1 MRKGIMKAEAIRN
14 LSQQE
19 IEKMLRDTRQELLN
33 LRLRKQSGQVEKTHE
48 LRELRREIARLQ
60 TIIKERRAAV
70 SAQ

>member
-1 MRKGIMKAEAIRN
+1 MKAEEIRN

-48 LRELRREIARLQ
+48 LRELRREIARLK
-60 TIIKERRAAV
+60 TIIKERAV
-70 SAQ
+70 ATAQ

>member
-1 MRKGIMKAEAIRN
+1 MSNGIMKAEAIRN

-48 LRELRREIARLQ
+48 LRELRREIARLK
-60 TIIKERRAAV
+60 TIIKERAV
-70 SAQ
+70 ATAQ

>member
-1 MRKGIMKAEAIRN
+1 MKAEAIRN

-48 LRELRREIARLQ
+48 LRELRREIARLK
-60 TIIKERRAAV
+60 TIIKERAV
-70 SAQ
+70 ATAQ

>member
-1 MRKGIMKAEAIRN
+1 MKAGAIRN

-19 IEKMLRDTRQELLN
+19 IDKMLRDSRQELLN

-60 TIIKERRAAV
+60 TIIKERQTAV